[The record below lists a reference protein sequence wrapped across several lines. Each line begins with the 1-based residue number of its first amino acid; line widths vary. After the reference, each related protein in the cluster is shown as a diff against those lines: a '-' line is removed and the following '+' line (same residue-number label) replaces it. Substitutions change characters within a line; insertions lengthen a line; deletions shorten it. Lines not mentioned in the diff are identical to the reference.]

1 MNMHKNA
8 RLTPKGREILIGR
21 LERGEHAC
29 DVARALEI
37 AGGLEFV
44 QTAKSSLTRHWYVNQ
59 YLPQKFF
66 MTELNSSGY
75 STNEG

>member
-29 DVARALEI
+29 DVARALGVSERTGRQV
-37 AGGLEFV
+37 AR
-44 QTAKSSLTRHWYVNQ
+44 SLCV
-59 YLPQKFF
+59 P
-66 MTELNSSGY
+66 GV
-75 STNEG
+75 G